1 MKGREGRQLIE
12 ARSEHIIYKGLHDS
26 KTICGESNLARTR
39 PPVLDL
45 KKNGICFN
53 LHESTKAVLS

>member
-1 MKGREGRQLIE
+1 MK
-12 ARSEHIIYKGLHDS
+12 KFFHDS

-45 KKNGICFN
+45 KKKMEFVLTYMRARKKFFHDEVIKN
-53 LHESTKAVLS
+53 LLRFC